1 MYRDLNAT
9 KEKKAKFEGVYNRK
23 ATATIKILC
32 QYSYLLGRVW
42 QQLKFYNKNR
52 IVRAVCQCQ
61 PGWEVSHLLLSER
74 PAVLP
79 CSWILP
85 AEITGSSADCN
96 TKITGD
102 SLSCFLGAT
111 NDIPSK
117 KRKIH
122 ILCLI
127 IVRSILLK
135 QRFFPLNKLGPGLFD
150 LIAVLQVLSSAN
162 RELTPFWQAFLNW
175 GCTVLNTQS
184 FQIS

>member
-1 MYRDLNAT
+1 MKTEHVNWKILSSFSHLRFQCKVSSVAQLHGNIKRSIKTLKIKIQCSKRYYAYLPGFKPCVYWDLNVT
-9 KEKKAKFEGVYNRK
+9 KEKKGKFGGVYNRK
-23 ATATIKILC
+23 ATATIIILC
-32 QYSYLLGRVW
+32 QCSYLPGRVR

-102 SLSCFLGAT
+102 SLSCFLGAS
-111 NDIPSK
+111 NDIP
-117 KRKIH
+117 
-122 ILCLI
+122 
-127 IVRSILLK
+127 
-135 QRFFPLNKLGPGLFD
+135 
-150 LIAVLQVLSSAN
+150 
-162 RELTPFWQAFLNW
+162 
-175 GCTVLNTQS
+175 
-184 FQIS
+184 